1 MHAQPFTYTY
11 IHTLKEIK
19 ETVHQYQSR
28 QKRKRRSVSETPEYL
43 LPPYLPAFSQL
54 FFSVSG
60 TRKENFWSLNLMV
73 KKSGF
78 LPFAMRQSKAFCFSA

>member
-78 LPFAMRQSKAFCFSA
+78 LSFAVRQSKAV

>member
-28 QKRKRRSVSETPEYL
+28 QKRKRRSVSETPEYV

-54 FFSVSG
+54 FFQFQVQEKKISG
-60 TRKENFWSLNLMV
+60 
-73 KKSGF
+73 
-78 LPFAMRQSKAFCFSA
+78 A